1 MADHREIEQTYAPGP
16 HARLPELT
24 DLPGVS
30 ALGEPHVDEL
40 EAVYFDTAD
49 LALTRAGVS
58 LRRRTGGA
66 DEGWHLKV
74 PADAG
79 RVEIRVGLGRAR
91 HHPPAALRR
100 NVVAWTLN
108 APLEPVATIRTRR
121 TRRDLV
127 AGDGTVLAELADD
140 EVTGLPA
147 GASGPVEWREWEL
160 ELVEAG
166 PELLSAAD
174 ELMAG
179 VGVLPDEVQRKIV
192 RVLGVRAPETSL
204 PEVGRDLPAGRVLER
219 RLARQIAELKRCD
232 SQMRRHRDE
241 GVHHARIACRRLRS
255 GLATFRPLVDREVT
269 DPVRDEIQ
277 WLGRALA
284 DARDS
289 TVVRERLRQMIDEE
303 PDDAVVGPVL
313 KRLDTTFDERAQA
326 AWHLVDETLASE
338 RYLAL
343 LTALD
348 RLLAHP
354 PWTETAGRPA
364 EEELPTRVRKEWR
377 RLKRRM
383 AAVQQAED
391 PDAELHEVRKDAKRL
406 RYAAEAVHTVWGKD
420 AKRLAKAAKKLT
432 SHLGERQDTVMSRPG
447 LLKIAADADAAGESS
462 VTWGVLLVRE
472 EERAAQ
478 LDAELPD
485 LWRKVSRKKLRR
497 WLRSAG

>member
-16 HARLPELT
+16 DARLPELT
-24 DLPGVS
+24 DLPDVS
-30 ALGEPHVDEL
+30 ALGDPRVDLL

-74 PADAG
+74 PADVG
-79 RVEIRVGLGRAR
+79 RDEIRVGLRRAR
-91 HHPPAALRR
+91 HHPPADLRR

-108 APLEPVATIRTRR
+108 APLEPIATIQTRR

-140 EVTGLPA
+140 EVTGTPE
-147 GASGPVEWREWEL
+147 GASGPVLWREWEL
-160 ELVEAG
+160 ELVDAG

-174 ELMAG
+174 KLMADA
-179 VGVLPDEVQRKIV
+179 GVLPDEVQRKIV
-192 RVLGVRAPETSL
+192 RVLGARFTQTSL
-204 PEVGRDLPAGRVLER
+204 PEVGRGRPAGRVLER
-219 RLARQIAELKRCD
+219 RLTRQIAELKRCD

-241 GVHHARIACRRLRS
+241 GVHHARVACRRLRS
-255 GLATFRPLVDREVT
+255 ALATFRPLVDREVT

-289 TVVRERLRQMIDEE
+289 TVVRERLREMIEEE
-303 PDDAVVGPVL
+303 PDDAVVGPVFS
-313 KRLDTTFDERAQA
+313 RLDTTFDERATA
-326 AWHLVDETLASE
+326 AWRLVDETLASE

-348 RLLAHP
+348 RLLTDP
-354 PWTETAGRPA
+354 PWTEKARLPA
-364 EEELPTRVRKEWR
+364 EEVLPTRVRKEWR

-383 AAVQQAED
+383 ASAQEAED

-406 RYAAEAVHTVWGKD
+406 RYAAETVHTVWGKD
-420 AKRLAKAAKKLT
+420 AKRLAKAARKLT

-447 LLKIAADADAAGESS
+447 LLEIAADADAAGESS

-472 EERAAQ
+472 EERAAE
-478 LDAELPD
+478 LDASLPA
-485 LWRKVSRKKLRR
+485 LWKKVSRKKLRR